1 MENYNASRDKL
12 PVKLILIVNLN
23 RVSQLCITKKRKN

>member
-23 RVSQLCITKKRKN
+23 RVSITKKRKNNSE